1 MLQETQKARNRCN
14 YNNDLHIIGSHNRVG
29 EYGALSI
36 ADSFLVLSLYIDVTR
51 DYRNYC

>member
-36 ADSFLVLSLYIDVTR
+36 ATHSWS
-51 DYRNYC
+51 YRYTLT